1 MANPAAAA
9 AAAPADALAP
19 AAPAKSKKMLI
30 LIVAA
35 VLVLALVGGG
45 AFFLLKKKPAD
56 AEGDDDAAETSEPA
70 KPAKHAAPAKHDPK
84 VVPTFVPLEPFVVNL
99 ADKEAERYAQIG
111 MTLEIADAKLGDQI
125 KAYMPAIRHSVLMV
139 LADKTAAQLIDREGK
154 LKLAREV
161 QRETSRVLGAEVDD
175 DEPAH
180 EGEGAAAAG
189 KADAKKG
196 GKKKKK
202 AVELPIRAVHFS
214 SFIVQ

>member
-1 MANPAAAA
+1 MANTAAA
-9 AAAPADALAP
+9 AAAPADAP
-19 AAPAKSKKMLI
+19 AAPAKSKKTLI

-35 VLVLALVGGG
+35 VLVLALAGGG

-56 AEGDDDAAETSEPA
+56 AEGDEDAAETSEAA
-70 KPAKHAAPAKHDPK
+70 KPGKHSAPAKHDPK
-84 VVPTFVPLEPFVVNL
+84 AVPTFVPLEPFIVNL

-175 DEPAH
+175 EEPAH
-180 EGEGAAAAG
+180 EGEGAAG
-189 KADAKKG
+189 KKDDPKK

>member
-9 AAAPADALAP
+9 AAAAPADAP
-19 AAPAKSKKMLI
+19 ASSPAKSKKTLI
-30 LIVAA
+30 LIAAA
-35 VLVLALVGGG
+35 VLVLALAGGG
-45 AFFLLKKKPAD
+45 AFFLLKKKPAEV
-56 AEGDDDAAETSEPA
+56 EGDDEAAETSEPA
-70 KPAKHAAPAKHDPK
+70 KPAKHAGPAKHDPK
-84 VVPTFVPLEPFVVNL
+84 AVPTFVPLEPFVVNL

-125 KAYMPAIRHSVLMV
+125 KTYMPAIRHSVLMV

-161 QRETSRVLGAEVDD
+161 QRETSRVLGAEIDA

-180 EGEGAAAAG
+180 EGEGAAA
-189 KADAKKG
+189 G
-196 GKKKKK
+196 GRKKKKK
-202 AVELPIRAVHFS
+202 AAPELPIRAVHFS